1 MKHSTTINFNATSV
15 FLSITWSLMGILL
28 PLFPSFSQSYPSLND
43 QFRLNQLQAPQ
54 GKVQVVI
61 DTDTYNE
68 IDDQFA
74 VVYGLLS
81 PDQMEVQA
89 IYAAPYL
96 NNRSVSPKDGMEKS
110 FGEIERLLD
119 KLAIKRENFVYRGS
133 DAFLESLDKPI
144 ESPAAQDLINKAM
157 NSDGP
162 LYVLTLGAPTNVASA
177 ILLEPEI
184 IHKIVVVWLGGKGLN
199 WKTATEFNLMQDPI
213 ASQVLFDSGVPMVQ
227 IPTQPVTSH
236 LLTTVAEVETYLKG
250 QGAIGDYLVE
260 IFNDYQPENG
270 FGWSKVIWDISA
282 IAYVINP
289 GWFNTEIRS
298 SPILTDE
305 LTYSVDHTRHL
316 YRVAN
321 YLNRDAIFGDL
332 FRKIQEYRVQ

>member
-1 MKHSTTINFNATSV
+1 MKKNLTRLAFHPTIRKSSAVLGLVLFFLV
-15 FLSITWSLMGILL
+15 FDG
-28 PLFPSFSQSYPSLND
+28 FSQNYPGLTD
-43 QFRLNQLQAPQ
+43 QFRLSQLEPPQ

-81 PDQMEVQA
+81 PDQMEVKA

-110 FGEIERLLD
+110 FEEIERLLD
-119 KLAIKRENFVYRGS
+119 KLAMKRENYVYRGS

-144 ESPAAQDLINKAM
+144 ESPAAKDLISKAM
-157 NSDGP
+157 NSEGP

-213 ASQVLFDSGVPMVQ
+213 ASQILFDSGVPLIQ

-236 LLTTVAEVETYLKG
+236 LATTVAEIETYLKG
-250 QGAIGDYLVE
+250 KGEIGDYLVE
-260 IFNDYQPENG
+260 IFNDYNKGDP

-298 SPILTDE
+298 SPLLTDQ
-305 LTYSVDHTRHL
+305 LTYSFDNTRHL
-316 YRVAN
+316 YRVAT
-321 YLNRDAIFGDL
+321 YLNRDRIFGDM
-332 FRKIQEYRVQ
+332 FKKIQQYTME